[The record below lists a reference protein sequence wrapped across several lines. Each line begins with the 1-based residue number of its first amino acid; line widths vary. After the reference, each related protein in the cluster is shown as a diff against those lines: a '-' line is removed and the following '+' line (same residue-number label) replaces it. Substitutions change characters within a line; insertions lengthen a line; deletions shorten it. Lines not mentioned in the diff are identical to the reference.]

1 VLCSFAHLQAEKNGM
16 IRESGLFAHWSFESF
31 TPGSIPRPKY
41 NAFRQIHRQTSLCF
55 SLLARFEE
63 LSMGQSLV
71 DWCRV
76 SGLAARLNAAIRDL
90 VDQLQIMNPVEFMD
104 AHDWVA
110 KLSFYTR
117 LSTEHGSIPAH
128 PPYLLMLGS
137 EEGKSGYS
145 WVSQALH
152 LEQSR
157 PALIVT
163 PSLYQYFIEANDLRD
178 KLDALLRKLDLKNKV
193 ATEELGG
200 KARALIRAG
209 TLPERLR
216 SELEIAAVEL
226 APGGKFLGLR
236 IFAGTGPDAV
246 LIGQYEG
253 GRPSDFVSAWLAAV
267 ACKFSSSALALR
279 LSLGLADEEHPLT
292 VIAFPADTAE
302 GTETCA
308 LWNGTPDARA
318 LVARLEQIL
327 PRVTQLH
334 VFQTQGAAL
343 RPEHCRSLHDLVCLC
358 LERGL
363 AQIFSF
369 AGEPARGLAGIKQLR
384 LEIPVVINIFNLG
397 GGLFPSAA
405 ERAAISMEDVRSIP
419 AWSLLLGL
427 VCPAVVWSG
436 AEPEESA
443 SRPHYSSYAVLS
455 QFFMHC
461 TLRLE
466 QNLYVAECC
475 CEDGSEKYIQFRFK
489 GGSGRRAERGRR
501 LEIVR
506 LILEGEGFEVISSG
520 DYLEAVR
527 EGEEDVYLQRNLVCL
542 GLLIAWIQT
551 AGVEVLGGMTPEQG
565 RDHFRGLLARSMSDP
580 T

>member
-1 VLCSFAHLQAEKNGM
+1 M
-16 IRESGLFAHWSFESF
+16 MRESGLFSHWSFESF

-41 NAFRQIHRQTSLCF
+41 NAFREIRRQTSFCF
-55 SLLARFEE
+55 ALLARFEE
-63 LSMGQSLV
+63 MSMGQSLV

-76 SGLAARLNAAIRDL
+76 SGMASQFSISIRDL

-117 LSTEHGSIPAH
+117 LSTEHSSTPAH
-128 PPYLLMLGS
+128 PPYVLMLGS
-137 EEGKSGYS
+137 EEAKSGYS
-145 WVSQALH
+145 WVPQTLNLQESG
-152 LEQSR
+152 

-178 KLDALLRKLDLKNKV
+178 KLDALLRKLDLDNKI
-193 ATEELGG
+193 AAEDLGG

-209 TLPERLR
+209 TLPQRLR

-226 APGGKFLGLR
+226 SPGGKLLEFR
-236 IFAGTGPDAV
+236 IVAGAGPDAV
-246 LIGQYEG
+246 LIGEAHG
-253 GRPSDFVSAWLAAV
+253 VRPADFVSAWLEAV

-292 VIAFPADTAE
+292 VIAYPADKAE
-302 GTETCA
+302 GAQTCS
-308 LWNGTPDARA
+308 LWSGAPDAGA

-327 PRVTQLH
+327 PRITQLH

-369 AGEPARGLAGIKQLR
+369 AGEPARGLGGIKQLR

-405 ERAAISMEDVRSIP
+405 ERALISMEDVRSIP

-427 VCPAVVWSG
+427 VCPAVAWPG
-436 AEPEESA
+436 AEHEESVPM
-443 SRPHYSSYAVLS
+443 PHYSSYAVLS

-461 TLRLE
+461 TLRLA

-475 CEDGSEKYIQFRFK
+475 CEDDSEKYIQFRFK
-489 GGSGRRAERGRR
+489 GGSGRNAERRRR
-501 LEIVR
+501 LEIMR
-506 LILEGEGFEVISSG
+506 LILEGEGFEVTSRG
-520 DYLEAVR
+520 DFLEAMR
-527 EGEEDVYLQRNLVCL
+527 EGEEDVYLQRNLVCI
-542 GLLIAWIQT
+542 GLLIAWIQST
-551 AGVEVLGGMTPEQG
+551 GVESLGGMTPQQG
-565 RDHFRGLLARSMSDP
+565 CDQFRGLLTRSMSDP
-580 T
+580 S